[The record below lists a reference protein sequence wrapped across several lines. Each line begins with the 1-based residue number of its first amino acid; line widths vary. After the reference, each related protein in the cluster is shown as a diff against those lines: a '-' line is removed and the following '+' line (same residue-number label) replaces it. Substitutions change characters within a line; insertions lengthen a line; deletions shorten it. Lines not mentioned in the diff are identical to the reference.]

1 MLSWDDFRYV
11 KAIAE
16 ARSLAGAGEHLGVNH
31 STVFR
36 RLGQIE
42 QHLGSRLFE
51 RGRAGYALT
60 PCGTEMVDLAERMF
74 QEIVGFERRVTGQ
87 DLRPSGELRITASDV
102 LLRHLL
108 SAVFVAFRRV
118 YPEIILDIVVSNQR
132 LNLTKRDAD
141 VAVRAAYQNPEPL
154 AGAKVARIGWAVFG
168 AAALASEPFDPVR
181 DGRRHDWLAFAD
193 ALSVA
198 RAAKWLQDHADAT
211 RIVYKVNTMAGL
223 GEAAAGGAGLVLLPC
238 YIGTAVPGLA
248 QLTPPLPESGIRA
261 LADHPS
267 RSAQHRARARLPRFL
282 RRRNRKTAAYA
293 RGGGAGVHGWIAV
306 GCVVRVRAHG
316 VGSRGVMPGGS
327 LPR

>member
-74 QEIVGFERRVTGQ
+74 QEIVGFERGVTGQ
-87 DLRPSGELRITASDV
+87 DLKPSGELRITASDV

-141 VAVRAAYQNPEPL
+141 VAVRAAYQSPEPL

-168 AAALASEPFDPVR
+168 AASLASEPFDPVR

-193 ALSVA
+193 TLSIA
-198 RAAKWLQDHADAT
+198 RAAKWLQDHADET

-248 QLTPPLPESGIRA
+248 QLTPPLPDLESELWLIT
-261 LADHPS
+261 HPD
-267 RSAQHRARARLPRFL
+267 L
-282 RRRNRKTAAYA
+282 RNTA
-293 RGGGAGVHGWIAV
+293 
-306 GCVVRVRAHG
+306 RVRAFLDFCTDEIARRRHTLEG
-316 VGSRGVMPGGS
+316 TAPPAPAG
-327 LPR
+327 

>member
-141 VAVRAAYQNPEPL
+141 VAVRAAYQSPEPL
-154 AGAKVARIGWAVFG
+154 AGAKVARIGLF
-168 AAALASEPFDPVR
+168 
-181 DGRRHDWLAFAD
+181 
-193 ALSVA
+193 
-198 RAAKWLQDHADAT
+198 
-211 RIVYKVNTMAGL
+211 
-223 GEAAAGGAGLVLLPC
+223 EAAAGGAGLVLLPC

-248 QLTPPLPESGIRA
+248 QLTPPLPDLESELWLIT
-261 LADHPS
+261 HPD
-267 RSAQHRARARLPRFL
+267 L
-282 RRRNRKTAAYA
+282 RNTA
-293 RGGGAGVHGWIAV
+293 
-306 GCVVRVRAHG
+306 RVRAFLDFCTDEIARRRHTLEG
-316 VGSRGVMPGGS
+316 TAPAA
-327 LPR
+327 